1 MADGQWWYCVK
12 HKTVESDEVACK
24 AVDRLGPYPSR
35 QEAEGALD
43 KVAQRNAAWEAE
55 EDD

>member
-12 HKTVESDEVACK
+12 HKTVESDDAACK
-24 AVDRLGPYPSR
+24 AVDRLGPYGSR
-35 QEAEGALD
+35 EEAEGALD
-43 KVAQRNAAWEAE
+43 KVAQRNAAWDAD